1 MKKININKDKLSGH
15 AIALFT
21 ITVWGSTYV
30 VSKHMLSFFTPPQM
44 MVMRFI
50 LAYAALWAL
59 RPKWSRPV
67 WRDEL
72 GCFLMGL
79 FGCTAYFLA
88 ENFALT
94 FTLASNVSILVASA
108 PIFTAVLAHFFTK
121 DEKLRLNT
129 VWGSLIAI
137 TGVALVVFNG
147 TVMLKLN
154 PVGDVLSVC
163 AAACWA
169 IYAVILKRYVDR
181 YDSIVLSRKVVFYG
195 LITTLPAALIENR
208 PLRMEAFG
216 TAGSWFCI
224 LFLGIL
230 ASGVCYATW
239 NVATK
244 KLGVVVTNNYV
255 YVGPFVTLVMAR
267 IFLNEKISWM
277 AVIGA
282 VLIVGGVVVCG
293 ITKKRLAAPV
303 GKGENAESIN
313 ERLK

>member
-1 MKKININKDKLSGH
+1 M
-15 AIALFT
+15 
-21 ITVWGSTYV
+21 
-30 VSKHMLSFFTPPQM
+30 
-44 MVMRFI
+44 
-50 LAYAALWAL
+50 
-59 RPKWSRPV
+59 
-67 WRDEL
+67 
-72 GCFLMGL
+72 
-79 FGCTAYFLA
+79 
-88 ENFALT
+88 
-94 FTLASNVSILVASA
+94 
-108 PIFTAVLAHFFTK
+108 
-121 DEKLRLNT
+121 
-129 VWGSLIAI
+129 
-137 TGVALVVFNG
+137 ALVVFNG

-303 GKGENAESIN
+303 GKDENAESIN

>member
-50 LAYAALWAL
+50 LAYAALWAI

-163 AAACWA
+163 AAVCWA

-195 LITTLPAALIENR
+195 LITTLPAALIEHKS
-208 PLRMEAFG
+208 LRMEAFG
-216 TAGSWFCI
+216 TAG
-224 LFLGIL
+224 
-230 ASGVCYATW
+230 
-239 NVATK
+239 
-244 KLGVVVTNNYV
+244 VVVLHIVSRYTCERCMLCDV
-255 YVGPFVTLVMAR
+255 ECCDKKAR
-267 IFLNEKISWM
+267 RCGNE
-277 AVIGA
+277 
-282 VLIVGGVVVCG
+282 
-293 ITKKRLAAPV
+293 
-303 GKGENAESIN
+303 
-313 ERLK
+313 